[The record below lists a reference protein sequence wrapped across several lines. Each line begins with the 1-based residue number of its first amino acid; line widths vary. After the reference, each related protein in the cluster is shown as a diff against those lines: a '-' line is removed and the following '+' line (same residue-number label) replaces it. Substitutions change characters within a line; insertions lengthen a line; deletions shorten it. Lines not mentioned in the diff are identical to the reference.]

1 MTTTTARRTLS
12 VAEAA
17 EMLGVSTRTGYRMVD
32 AGEIPAIRIGR
43 SLRVPADWVDQ
54 VLAGVVRDWEQ
65 R

>member
-12 VAEAA
+12 VSEAA
-17 EMLGVSTRTGYRMVD
+17 EMLGVSVRTGYRMVD
-32 AGEIPAIRIGR
+32 AGEIPAVRIGR

-54 VLAGVVRDWEQ
+54 VLVGAVRDWEQ